1 MNIIPA
7 MEVPVLTH
15 KLFALCV
22 PCLLAIAPA
31 DAAVPKK
38 ERPRVIVAP
47 FPVAKGAYEGWGG
60 WGYGYVG
67 GETRISDVLQDLCV
81 TTLIEEGSEKV
92 RVMDRARLNE
102 VLAEQ
107 KLNASGLVDESDD
120 PANQRNLAKMG
131 KLLGVRWMVTGKVTR
146 FAYKKSGFASGWGV
160 GEAVGRLTKS
170 GLAGGVAGSV
180 HVSKATLTGR
190 LDMKLIDVQT
200 AEIVA
205 VAHDEATMKD
215 MGVKV
220 AGTGNEIVFD
230 QEMINK
236 IFEPIIEKLSKQMLK
251 KITVAH
257 AEADND

>member
-1 MNIIPA
+1 MVNRR
-7 MEVPVLTH
+7 L
-15 KLFALCV
+15 LALCV
-22 PCLLAIAPA
+22 PALLALAPA
-31 DAAVPKK
+31 GAAVPKK

-81 TTLIEEGSEKV
+81 TTLIEEGSDKV

-120 PANQRNLAKMG
+120 PSNQKNLAKMG
-131 KLLGVRWMVTGKVTR
+131 KLLGVRWMITGKVTR
-146 FAYKKSGFASGWGV
+146 FAYKKSGFGTGWGV
-160 GEAVGRLTKS
+160 GAAVGKLTGS

-180 HVSKATLTGR
+180 HVSKATLSGR
-190 LDMKLIDVQT
+190 LDLKLIDVQT

-220 AGTGNEIVFD
+220 AGTGNEMVFD
-230 QEMINK
+230 QEMVNK
-236 IFEPIIEKLSKQMLK
+236 LFEPIIQTLSKKMLT
-251 KITVAH
+251 KITVAA
-257 AEADND
+257 AEQDD